1 MTATSNTGNAGG
13 TGETGK
19 TVSSQI
25 RLMTPEEIA
34 VNAGARPAPLRLP
47 EAGVFAERAL
57 RLRQLAQDHPMR
69 DYLLFAAEVA
79 QRQHEQLKQAR
90 PLTLPNE
97 SDLAEAMAAG
107 QPPLDS
113 RTFARQSAWRDEL
126 KNLLQ
131 ALVTA
136 AVPAPVQ
143 ALAKD
148 LMQWDEA
155 TLERQAHALL
165 SGGGPGLDPAA
176 APLLA
181 AALQLHWVRLVQQLQ
196 DRYQRAGKTEHLA
209 PFGLIDDPTVCP
221 CCGSRPV
228 ASITRIAAEMSGQ
241 RFLACSL
248 CATQWHY
255 VRIKCTH
262 CQSTKGI
269 SFRQLVDDDGKLP
282 NEAVQA
288 ECCETCGHYLKQV
301 HMEKDLQVEP
311 LADDLA
317 SLTLDLLV
325 GDLGLVRHGFNPL
338 LILGEPDAGDDRPPG
353 DDTQAPGPAHSGAA
367 PPDPGGH

>member
-1 MTATSNTGNAGG
+1 MT
-13 TGETGK
+13 
-19 TVSSQI
+19 SSSHI

-34 VNAGARPAPLRLP
+34 VNAGARAAPLRLP

-57 RLRQLAQDHPMR
+57 RLRELAKDHPMR

-79 QRQHEQLKQAR
+79 QRQHDQLKQAR
-90 PLTLPNE
+90 PLTLPSE

-113 RTFARQSAWRDEL
+113 LTHARQSAWRDDL
-126 KNLLQ
+126 RDLLQ
-131 ALVTA
+131 HLATA

-143 ALAKD
+143 RLAAELQEVD
-148 LMQWDEA
+148 DA
-155 TLERQAHALL
+155 ALERQAQALL
-165 SGGGPGLDPAA
+165 AGGGPGLDPAA
-176 APLLA
+176 APLVA

-196 DRYQRAGKTEHLA
+196 DRYQRSDHAEHLA
-209 PFGLIDDPTVCP
+209 PFGMIDDPTVCP

-228 ASITRIAAEMSGQ
+228 ASITRVAAEVTGQ

-269 SFRQLVDDDGKLP
+269 SFRQLVDDEGQLP

-288 ECCETCGHYLKQV
+288 ECCESCGHYLKQV
-301 HMEKDLQVEP
+301 YMEKDLQVEP

-325 GDLGLVRHGFNPL
+325 GELGLVRRGFNPL
-338 LILGEPDAGDDRPPG
+338 LILGEPDAGDDR
-353 DDTQAPGPAHSGAA
+353 QADAQGAA
-367 PPDPGGH
+367 PPDPGGR

>member
-1 MTATSNTGNAGG
+1 MTA
-13 TGETGK
+13 
-19 TVSSQI
+19 SSQI

-69 DYLLFAAEVA
+69 DYLLFAAELA
-79 QRQHEQLKQAR
+79 QRQHDQLKQPR

-97 SDLAEAMAAG
+97 SVLAEAMAAG
-107 QPPLDS
+107 VPPLDS
-113 RTFARQSAWRDEL
+113 RSFPRQPAWREEL
-126 KNLLQ
+126 RELLGH
-131 ALVTA
+131 LSTA
-136 AVPAPVQ
+136 GVPAPVQ
-143 ALAKD
+143 TLAGELLKLD
-148 LMQWDEA
+148 DAEV
-155 TLERQAHALL
+155 ERQAQALL
-165 SGGGPGLDPAA
+165 AGGGPGLDPAA

-196 DRYQRAGKTEHLA
+196 DRYERAGKTEHLA

-228 ASITRIAAEMSGQ
+228 ASVTRIAADVSGQ

-269 SFRQLVDDDGKLP
+269 SFRQLVDDEGRKP

-288 ECCETCGHYLKQV
+288 ECCESCGHYLKQV
-301 HMEKDLQVEP
+301 HMEKDLHVEP

-325 GDLGLVRHGFNPL
+325 GELGLVRQGFNPL
-338 LILGEPDAGDDRPPG
+338 LILGEPEAGDDRPPG
-353 DDTQAPGPAHSGAA
+353 SDTEAPGTAHSGAA